1 MNERS
6 SLHAAPPVIHQHS
19 ISNIMS
25 LSIFEFG
32 DGRYRLYDGERE
44 IGWVEGRAVG
54 FVGFDTE
61 ESALRAATV
70 GYDALIGWL
79 GRQSR
84 DAPAPR
90 GRRRLVVRAGAA
102 ERLLTLGGVAVGGLV
117 SGSEHHGATDG
128 TFGFEL
134 TLPPRIGAAL
144 SAAQVI
150 HHALSGHRP
159 TREVA
164 VAESE
169 GSAEAVV

>member
-1 MNERS
+1 
-6 SLHAAPPVIHQHS
+6 
-19 ISNIMS
+19 MS

-61 ESALRAATV
+61 EAARRAATV

-79 GRQSR
+79 ARQSR

-90 GRRRLVVRAGAA
+90 GRRRLVVRTGAG
-102 ERLLTLGGVAVGGLV
+102 ERQLTLGGVAIGGVV
-117 SGSEHHGATDG
+117 SSRANDGVTDG
-128 TFGFEL
+128 SFGFDL
-134 TLPPRIGAAL
+134 RLPPRIGAPL

-150 HHALSGHRP
+150 HHALVRHGQS
-159 TREVA
+159 RELEVSD
-164 VAESE
+164 SE
-169 GSAEAVV
+169 GTAEAVV